1 LFNRA
6 QIFTSWC
13 GRPFWINPMR
23 GRLLSS
29 AVLVALLHAI
39 PAQAQSPT
47 NLVVLQGLVPVSG
60 LLGDAAGK
68 AALTANFDTT
78 AAIQDG
84 SAKQPLLLPFPEQ
97 QQQALRDAT
106 ITDDNAYGLAD
117 GLGTGL
123 GRAYQSVAT
132 YDSPDDGQ
140 THTFKS
146 LSPAVATLIAYTN
159 GITRSDSNS
168 GKYFFANGTTNGKIP
183 VSAAAADIMTKAK
196 GVPDVFGQVYA
207 ASKGAE
213 HCKNGADLY
222 GNSRPFQTE
231 PQLTL
236 ISGKDFFGVPSSNLD
251 WLYGPKQPLCD
262 SPAFPSGHTTYGFA
276 ESWILA
282 LLLPQRYLEMLTR
295 AAEYGNDRIIL
306 GAHYAMDVLGGR
318 TLATYDIAQLLANKA
333 PYVGIKRGELA
344 IDNYQEALAT
354 ARAEAT
360 AVLEKQCGEKLSHCA
375 HQDDGRF
382 SDPARNE
389 AFYKATQ
396 TYDLPAVHAQNVGRT
411 EDVRQLAPEAGYLLT
426 AAFPY
431 LTLDQADD
439 ILTKTEGPGGGFL
452 DDGSA
457 FGVYSRLNLYR
468 AGEEA
473 IRLAPKN
480 EQAH

>member
-1 LFNRA
+1 
-6 QIFTSWC
+6 
-13 GRPFWINPMR
+13 MR
-23 GRLLSS
+23 RCLLSS
-29 AVLVALLHAI
+29 ALFIAFLHAV

-47 NLVVLQGLVPVSG
+47 NLLVLQGLVPVSG

-68 AALTANFDTT
+68 AALTANFATT

-97 QQQALRDAT
+97 QQQALRDAY
-106 ITDDNAYGLAD
+106 ITDDNAYELAD

-132 YDSPDDGQ
+132 FESSDDGQ
-140 THTFKS
+140 THAAKS
-146 LSPAVATLIAYTN
+146 LSPAVGTLIAYTN
-159 GITRSDSNS
+159 GITKSDSNS
-168 GKYFFANGTTNGKIP
+168 GKYFFANQTTNGTTA
-183 VSAAAADIMTKAK
+183 VSAEAADIMTKAK
-196 GVPDVFGQVYA
+196 GVTDVFGRAYA

-213 HCKNGADLY
+213 RCKNGADRY

-236 ISGKDFFGVPSSNLD
+236 ISGKDFFGVPSENLD
-251 WLYGPKQPLCD
+251 WLYGPKQPLCN

-276 ESWILA
+276 ESWLLA

-333 PYVGIKRGELA
+333 PYVGVKRGSLV

-360 AVLEKQCGEKLSHCA
+360 AVLEKQCGAKLPHCA

-382 SDPARNE
+382 ADPARNK
-389 AFYKATQ
+389 AFYEATQ
-396 TYDLPAVHAQNVGRT
+396 TYGLPAVHERNVGRT
-411 EDVRQLAPEAGYLLT
+411 EDVAELAPEAGYLLT

-431 LTLDQADD
+431 LTLAQADD

-457 FGVYSRLNLYR
+457 FGVYSRLDFYR